1 MEDIV
6 RLIVQYLHVTA
17 GVLWIGGGFYTIFVQ
32 SPALMATPPQA
43 RGPALASIAPR
54 QIFYLLRLGEL
65 TIVTGVLR
73 ILVSP
78 HAREIEDLSSR
89 WAVSIV
95 IGALLAVVL
104 LVIGHA
110 ILKPAVTRLLT
121 LGPKAAQ
128 GDGSAAAEAGT
139 IVKRLTTIGY
149 VQLVLGFKIIFGMVL
164 ARLS

>member
-1 MEDIV
+1 MEDII

-17 GVLWIGGGFYTIFVQ
+17 GLLWIGGGFYTILVQ

-43 RGPALASIAPR
+43 RGPALAQIAPR
-54 QIFYLLRLGEL
+54 QVFYLLRLGEL
-65 TIVTGVLR
+65 TVVTGVLR
-73 ILVSP
+73 ILTSGRG
-78 HAREIEDLSSR
+78 REIEDLSSR
-89 WAVSIV
+89 WTLAILV
-95 IGALLAVVL
+95 GALLAVVL

-110 ILKPAVTRLLT
+110 ILKPAITRLLT

-128 GDGSAAAEAGT
+128 GDGSAAAEAGA

-149 VQLVLGFKIIFGMVL
+149 LQLALGFAIVFGMVL